1 MNIIS
6 RAEWGARSPS
16 RPPTPI
22 ATPTPRLWLHHTAGA
37 LDAGGNG
44 VWWDDVRGIQN
55 FHIDVRKWID
65 IGYSFVVGGGKVYE
79 GRGAGIAGGHTEGD
93 NSRSH
98 AICLVGDY
106 SWMDPT
112 DRDLA
117 AIVDLTVHGH
127 KNGWWPNQIT
137 GGHRD
142 APGAQTAC
150 PGDRLYARIPDL
162 NRLITARLA
171 APEDDMFD
179 QPDKDKLN
187 ATHWLA
193 TQANDR
199 VGRIEALLKEQT
211 RLLEAIAEKHGVD

>member
-6 RAEWGARSPS
+6 RTEWGAR
-16 RPPTPI
+16 RPNGDGPAPLPAEFLYLHNS
-22 ATPTPRLWLHHTAGA
+22 ATGVTAGPRD
-37 LDAGGNG
+37 LENIGHS
-44 VWWDDVRGIQN
+44 RFKKGIS
-55 FHIDVRKWID
+55 
-65 IGYSFVVGGGKVYE
+65 YTFVVTVDGLVYE
-79 GRGAGIAGGHTEGD
+79 GHSIDRRGTHTAKL
-93 NSRSH
+93 NSKAR
-98 AICLVGDY
+98 AICAVGNFDKI
-106 SWMDPT
+106 DPP
-112 DRDLA
+112 DRLLA

-142 APGAQTAC
+142 APGAHTAC
-150 PGDRLYARIPDL
+150 PGGRLYKRIPDL
-162 NRLITARLA
+162 NRLIAARLA
-171 APEDDMFD
+171 APSEDDMFD